1 MGNHILSIVVA
12 FVAYSMLDLGK
23 AFQKVGLSAMSR
35 NRGRGMG
42 IWFAGSAATSASSF
56 LILYAVS
63 LGSVLIVGS
72 MAGTGLAAV
81 TLLTVLMMKT
91 PVKRHELAGVAC
103 IMAAPFLL
111 ASVYQEPPATRLV
124 VEHLFYF
131 LGAVL
136 AVFTLLILI
145 FRRSAKLLGILL
157 AGSAGALGGFVI
169 LFQKI
174 STSALG
180 RAASLF
186 SHLDASGSGPQVGHR
201 LPVRLG
207 FAAFLP
213 PRRSDPPDSSVQRN
227 LHSHSDPRRSVHLP
241 GAPAPRTVGRGI
253 PHSLRGHGT
262 VVREERFR
270 GRRVRCAVRAGSSDS
285 PCLTKTGIGRKAGK
299 KIATPCLSTLILVTA
314 NNRGPYENALRLGAR
329 CDGNNGHHRTD
340 PNDPHHQGG
349 FRL

>member
-1 MGNHILSIVVA
+1 VGNHILSIAVA

-201 LPVRLG
+201 LPVRLVHVFTNP
-207 FAAFLP
+207 FAVAWIGLSLVSTLVLQLSYRRGEAIRLIPPFNGTYILIPILGGVFIFREPLHPAQWAGVFLILCGVTVLSFGK
-213 PRRSDPPDSSVQRN
+213 SDSAGAGSGVPSGQDRVT
-227 LHSHSDPRRSVHLP
+227 
-241 GAPAPRTVGRGI
+241 APASPKPESG
-253 PHSLRGHGT
+253 
-262 VVREERFR
+262 EKQER
-270 GRRVRCAVRAGSSDS
+270 
-285 PCLTKTGIGRKAGK
+285 K
-299 KIATPCLSTLILVTA
+299 
-314 NNRGPYENALRLGAR
+314 
-329 CDGNNGHHRTD
+329 
-340 PNDPHHQGG
+340 
-349 FRL
+349 